1 LVREAPRRHVVVREA
16 PVSALLILMAVCLT
30 GLGAVLRDPFAL
42 VSVAPLGAV
51 LALYFRQV
59 RSY

>member
-1 LVREAPRRHVVVREA
+1 VT
-16 PVSALLILMAVCLT
+16 ALLILIAVCLV
-30 GLGAVLRDPFAL
+30 GLGAVLRDPFAFL
-42 VSVAPLGAV
+42 AVAPLAAV